1 MNFLIF
7 LWNSF
12 ARLFWFLSFIVFEV
26 IVFRW
31 LIGEIDKAGL
41 PGLSLILSI
50 IFVIWIVAEIILRIV
65 VGGGT
70 NLIKWILRI

>member
-31 LIGEIDKAGL
+31 LICEIDKAGL